1 MKIAI
6 FKRESNGVKDIK
18 EFEVNFLVRYFKELS
33 KKDEEKIY
41 RVVRII
47 DSLGND
53 DIEETSDKDYRFQ
66 TDNDEGENLLDGVVV
81 KGGSE

>member
-1 MKIAI
+1 MKITI
-6 FKRESNGVKDIK
+6 FKRESDGVKDIK